1 MLPTGRNA
9 PNSNSWQNMIRL
21 TRLIASTRFRNQ
33 EQQRLLNDIRL
44 DSQSIKDLF
53 LKLVSNTELS
63 GMEGNDKLFREVEE
77 RLEGQ
82 LLVRSRQADSN
93 ASLLRSLTDNDIRSA
108 LTRAVVFI
116 FFVLVLTT
124 FPLTVLLAR
133 TRRGITT
140 SLAEL
145 RKGTEFIGA
154 GNLDFIIEEKKNDE
168 IGELS
173 RAFNQM
179 TRDLKNVTASKADL
193 EREIV
198 ERKKAEDSLRES
210 EERWATTLASIGD
223 AVIATDVDG
232 RISFM
237 NNVAEELTG
246 WTLPEASTKPV
257 AEVFN
262 IINEH
267 TRYQVENPV
276 TKVLREGM
284 IVGLANHTILVRK
297 DGTEVPIDDSGAPIR
312 DASGKTVGVVLVFR
326 DITERKEAVDKLRKA
341 HDELEHQVERRTDPT
356 QAAGRIA

>member
-1 MLPTGRNA
+1 
-9 PNSNSWQNMIRL
+9 
-21 TRLIASTRFRNQ
+21 
-33 EQQRLLNDIRL
+33 
-44 DSQSIKDLF
+44 
-53 LKLVSNTELS
+53 
-63 GMEGNDKLFREVEE
+63 
-77 RLEGQ
+77 
-82 LLVRSRQADSN
+82 
-93 ASLLRSLTDNDIRSA
+93 
-108 LTRAVVFI
+108 
-116 FFVLVLTT
+116 
-124 FPLTVLLAR
+124 
-133 TRRGITT
+133 
-140 SLAEL
+140 
-145 RKGTEFIGA
+145 
-154 GNLDFIIEEKKNDE
+154 
-168 IGELS
+168 
-173 RAFNQM
+173 M
-179 TRDLKNVTASKADL
+179 TRDLKDVTASKADL

-232 RISFM
+232 QISFM

-312 DASGKTVGVVLVFR
+312 DTSGKTMGVVLVFR

-341 HDELEHQVERRTDPT
+341 HDELEHQVERRTNQLRQ
-356 QAAGRIA
+356 QAELLDLAHDAIILTDKDGIIIFWSTGAMETYGFSKEEAIGNIAHILLKTIVRHSGQRHPGYRRA